1 MTLPILGRVFLCQ
14 FYFQKFSF
22 DDYFSCFFMKL
33 NAINV
38 NQLNGIKIQIITNL
52 EFTDK
57 GLLLKNKKQDLI
69 TMPN

>member
-1 MTLPILGRVFLCQ
+1 
-14 FYFQKFSF
+14 
-22 DDYFSCFFMKL
+22 MKL